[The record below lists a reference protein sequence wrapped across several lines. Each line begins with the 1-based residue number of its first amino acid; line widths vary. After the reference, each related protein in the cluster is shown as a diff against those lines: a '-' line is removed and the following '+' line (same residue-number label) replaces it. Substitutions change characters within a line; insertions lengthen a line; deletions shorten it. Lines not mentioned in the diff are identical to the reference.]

1 MMFLKYTK
9 KDKKKFIIAKLSIFL
24 LIVLMGYLAIKFAGL
39 NLEMEEK
46 VAFGS
51 GVILVAIVGTFAF
64 LNRMKVLFKFKS
76 IKFVIA
82 FVIFLLLKVGI
93 DALVWATGLISIP
106 LLIDDIVIVNYFKWL
121 DVVKYDGQP

>member
-1 MMFLKYTK
+1 MFLKYTK